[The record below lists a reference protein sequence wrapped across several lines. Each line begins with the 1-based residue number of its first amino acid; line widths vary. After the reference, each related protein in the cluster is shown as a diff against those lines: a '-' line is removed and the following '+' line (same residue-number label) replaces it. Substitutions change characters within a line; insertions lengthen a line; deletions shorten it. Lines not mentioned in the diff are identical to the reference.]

1 MKKLI
6 AVVLLGLAGVQG
18 VAVANENNTY
28 TEPYWAPRKFMS
40 VETTQQY
47 RGPAETLGKY
57 DLVDRFNP

>member
-6 AVVLLGLAGVQG
+6 AVVLLGLAGGQG
-18 VAVANENNTY
+18 IAANENNTY
-28 TEPYWAPRKFMS
+28 TEPYWAPRKFMN

-47 RGPAETLGKY
+47 RGPVEMLGKY

>member
-6 AVVLLGLAGVQG
+6 AVALLGLAGGQG

-28 TEPYWAPRKFMS
+28 TEPYWAPRKFATI
-40 VETTQQY
+40 ETTQQE
-47 RGPAETLGKY
+47 RGTIEMRGKY

>member
-6 AVVLLGLAGVQG
+6 AVVLLSLAGAQG

-28 TEPYWAPRKFMS
+28 TEPYWAPRKFTS
-40 VETTQQY
+40 VETTQYQCATEM
-47 RGPAETLGKY
+47 RGKY

>member
-6 AVVLLGLAGVQG
+6 AVVLLGLAGAQ

-28 TEPYWAPRKFMS
+28 TDQYWAPRKFMS
-40 VETTQQY
+40 VEATQY
-47 RGPAETLGKY
+47 RGPASGERNY